1 MYKRQEYNWRIHQYI
16 WHGADNIKL
25 EQLLLQLWH
34 TMNID
39 SYARE
44 TALKSN
50 AEHKQIIESL
60 EKRNLEAAYK
70 AVTVHVNR
78 SYESIKEHLHRE
90 L

>member
-1 MYKRQEYNWRIHQYI
+1 
-16 WHGADNIKL
+16 
-25 EQLLLQLWH
+25 
-34 TMNID
+34 MNID